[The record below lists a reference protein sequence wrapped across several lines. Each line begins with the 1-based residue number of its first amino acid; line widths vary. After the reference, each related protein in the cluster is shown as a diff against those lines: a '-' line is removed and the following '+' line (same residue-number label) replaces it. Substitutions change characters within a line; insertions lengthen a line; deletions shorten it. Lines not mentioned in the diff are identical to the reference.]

1 MKRGAK
7 IALNTAS
14 SALMIAHLPFAISIG
29 NNKAKL
35 DESRKAEAE
44 INERY
49 NIKSGT
55 TLEEYTKGK
64 TAWIREYNEAIQTY
78 NSWKAECDEIWSW
91 DSNRIARICE
101 KVYIPLSA
109 VTIPV
114 VIASVAMGIKDDLK
128 NKKGDETNIEKT
140 TSFVN

>member
-14 SALMIAHLPFAISIG
+14 SALMIAYLPFAISVV

-35 DESRKAEAE
+35 DESKKAEAE

-49 NIKSGT
+49 NIESGT

-91 DSNRIARICE
+91 DSDRIARICE
-101 KVYIPLSA
+101 KVYIPLAVVTVSA
-109 VTIPV
+109 G
-114 VIASVAMGIKDDLK
+114 IASVATDIKDFK
-128 NKKGDETNIEKT
+128 NKKGDAANIEKT

>member
-14 SALMIAHLPFAISIG
+14 SALMIAYLPFAISVV

-44 INERY
+44 IDERY
-49 NIKSGT
+49 NIESGT

-64 TAWIREYNEAIQTY
+64 TAWIREYNEG
-78 NSWKAECDEIWSW
+78 
-91 DSNRIARICE
+91 
-101 KVYIPLSA
+101 
-109 VTIPV
+109 
-114 VIASVAMGIKDDLK
+114 M
-128 NKKGDETNIEKT
+128 
-140 TSFVN
+140 

>member
-1 MKRGAK
+1 MKKGAK

-14 SALMIAHLPFAISIG
+14 SALMIAYLPFAISVV

-35 DESRKAEAE
+35 DESKKAEAE

-91 DSNRIARICE
+91 DSDRIARICE
-101 KVYIPLSA
+101 KVYIPLAVVTVSA
-109 VTIPV
+109 G
-114 VIASVAMGIKDDLK
+114 IASVATDIKDFK
-128 NKKGDETNIEKT
+128 NKKGDEAKIEKT

>member
-1 MKRGAK
+1 MK
-7 IALNTAS
+7 
-14 SALMIAHLPFAISIG
+14 
-29 NNKAKL
+29 
-35 DESRKAEAE
+35 
-44 INERY
+44 
-49 NIKSGT
+49 
-55 TLEEYTKGK
+55 
-64 TAWIREYNEAIQTY
+64 
-78 NSWKAECDEIWSW
+78 ECDKIWSW

-114 VIASVAMGIKDDLK
+114 VIASVAVGIKDDLK